1 MIESLIEFDKSLLLW
16 IQQIGSPS
24 ADPFWFFITKKEN
37 SILLYLFMLYLSFR
51 KLGRER
57 FLYLLVFVAL
67 LITVSD
73 QVTNLFKNGF
83 MRLRPCHDP
92 EIIALLRDLDYCGG
106 RFSFFS
112 GHASN
117 SFAFATFF
125 IGVLRRYIPA
135 VRWLL
140 LWAFLMTYSRVY
152 LGVHYPIDIITGA
165 LFGSLWGILFS
176 NLYWKFILNKRD

>member
-1 MIESLIEFDKSLLLW
+1 MVESFIELDKGLLLW
-16 IQQIGSPS
+16 IQKMGSPFW
-24 ADPFWFFITKKEN
+24 DPFWFFITKKEN
-37 SILLYLFMLYLSFR
+37 SIPLYLFMLLISYR

-67 LITVSD
+67 LITASD

-92 EIIALLRDLDYCGG
+92 EMISLIRDLDYCGG
-106 RFSFFS
+106 KFSFFS

-125 IGVLRRYIPA
+125 IGVLIRYMPA

-140 LWAFLMTYSRVY
+140 LWAFVMTFSRVY

-165 LFGSLWGILFS
+165 FFGSFWGVLFS
-176 NLYWKFILNKRD
+176 KLYSRYIIK